1 MPNRSLAFTLEFLGW
16 ARWIRASA
24 SGLGADARLE
34 QIDKARRRGA
44 IGDDMAA
51 LLRRRFVA
59 G

>member
-1 MPNRSLAFTLEFLGW
+1 MPNRSLAFALEFLGW
-16 ARWIRASA
+16 ARWVRAST
-24 SGLGADARLE
+24 SGLGADARSE
-34 QIDKARRRGA
+34 QIDEAHRRGA